1 MDLIM
6 DKEHFKISITIDDS
20 TISYESSTN
29 DLEVDDILS
38 TINTLLKSF
47 FSEEEIEQYYLEE
60 AAYIEEFKNN
70 KNESKN

>member
-1 MDLIM
+1 M
-6 DKEHFKISITIDDS
+6 DKERFKISITINDR
-20 TISYESSTN
+20 TISYESSTD

-47 FSEEEIEQYYLEE
+47 FSEKEIEQYYLEE

>member
-1 MDLIM
+1 M
-6 DKEHFKISITIDDS
+6 DKERFKISITIDDS
-20 TISYESSTN
+20 TISYESSTV

-47 FSEEEIEQYYLEE
+47 FSEKEIEQYYLEE

>member
-1 MDLIM
+1 M
-6 DKEHFKISITIDDS
+6 DKERFKISITINDS
-20 TISYESSTN
+20 TISYESSTD

-47 FSEEEIEQYYLEE
+47 FSEKEIEQYYLEE
-60 AAYIEEFKNN
+60 AGYIDIEEFKNN

>member
-1 MDLIM
+1 M
-6 DKEHFKISITIDDS
+6 DKERFKISITINDS
-20 TISYESSTN
+20 TISYESATY

-47 FSEEEIEQYYLEE
+47 FSEKEIEQYYLEE

>member
-1 MDLIM
+1 M
-6 DKEHFKISITIDDS
+6 DKEHFKISITINDS
-20 TISYESSTN
+20 TISYESSTD
-29 DLEVDDILS
+29 DLEVNDILS

-47 FSEEEIEQYYLEE
+47 FSEKEIEQYYLDE

>member
-1 MDLIM
+1 MG
-6 DKEHFKISITIDDS
+6 KERFKIIITINDS

-47 FSEEEIEQYYLEE
+47 FSEKEIEQYYIDE

>member
-1 MDLIM
+1 M
-6 DKEHFKISITIDDS
+6 DKEYFKISITIDDS

-47 FSEEEIEQYYLEE
+47 FSEKEIEQYYLEE

>member
-1 MDLIM
+1 M

-47 FSEEEIEQYYLEE
+47 FSEKEIEQYYLDE

>member
-1 MDLIM
+1 M
-6 DKEHFKISITIDDS
+6 DKEHFKISITIGGS

-38 TINTLLKSF
+38 TINILLKSF
-47 FSEEEIEQYYLEE
+47 FSEEEIEQYYLDE
-60 AAYIEEFKNN
+60 AVYIKEIINN

>member
-1 MDLIM
+1 M
-6 DKEHFKISITIDDS
+6 DKERFKISITINDS
-20 TISYESSTN
+20 TISYESSTV

-38 TINTLLKSF
+38 TVNTLLKSF
-47 FSEEEIEQYYLEE
+47 FSEKEIEQYYLEE

>member
-1 MDLIM
+1 M
-6 DKEHFKISITIDDS
+6 DKERFKISITIDDS
-20 TISYESSTN
+20 TISYESSID

-47 FSEEEIEQYYLEE
+47 FSEKEIEQYYLEE

>member
-1 MDLIM
+1 M
-6 DKEHFKISITIDDS
+6 DKEHFKISVTIDDS
-20 TISYESSTN
+20 TISYESSTD

-47 FSEEEIEQYYLEE
+47 FSEKEIEQYYLEE

>member
-1 MDLIM
+1 M
-6 DKEHFKISITIDDS
+6 DKERFKISITINDS
-20 TISYESSTN
+20 TISYESSTV

-47 FSEEEIEQYYLEE
+47 FSEKEIEQYYLEE

>member
-1 MDLIM
+1 M
-6 DKEHFKISITIDDS
+6 DKERFKISITINDS
-20 TISYESSTN
+20 TISYESSTD

-47 FSEEEIEQYYLEE
+47 FSEKEIEQYYLEE
-60 AAYIEEFKNN
+60 AAYIDIEEFKNN

>member
-1 MDLIM
+1 M

-20 TISYESSTN
+20 TISYESSTKY
-29 DLEVDDILS
+29 LEVDNIFNKVNTIL
-38 TINTLLKSF
+38 KAF
-47 FSEEEIEQYYLEE
+47 FSEEEIEQYYLNK